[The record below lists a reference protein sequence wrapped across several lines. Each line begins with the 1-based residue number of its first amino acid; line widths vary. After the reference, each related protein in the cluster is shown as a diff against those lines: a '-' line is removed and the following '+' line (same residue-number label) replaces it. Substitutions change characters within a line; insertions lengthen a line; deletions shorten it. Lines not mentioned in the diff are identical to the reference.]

1 MKKDT
6 TLQIILCLC
15 FSLIIVGQSLAHD
28 YIPGDKQTNP
38 ILLAGGD
45 LHTVSDGV
53 LPDTDILFEN
63 GRITA
68 IGKDLAIPT
77 GGKVIDI
84 TGHQVYPGLIAPN
97 STVGLIEIGQVRA
110 TNDISERGRNNPDV
124 QTHIAYNPDSEI
136 IPTVRSNGITTALI
150 VPGGG
155 LIRGRSSLINLDGW
169 TKEDAMEKENT
180 GLHITW
186 PNVSISN
193 SWWITE
199 TPEEQKKKNEENRRK
214 IEKHFDNAKSYHI
227 ARKADPNLNIDSR
240 WEAMLPVFDRT
251 LPVFIHADDLRQI
264 EQAVD
269 FANKYDLRLIIVGGR
284 EAWKTA
290 ELLKEN
296 DIPVMLGSTQRMPMR
311 SDDDYDLSYRLPVLL
326 RDAGVKFCIGLS
338 GGSWSSWGTRNLPF
352 MAGQAVAFGLDYEE
366 ALRSLTLSTAEIL
379 GVADQIG
386 SLEIGKKATLV
397 VSKGDILD
405 QLTNHVTLMYIEG
418 REVNLDSKQ
427 KELYRKYDKK
437 IERRAKAGLITN

>member
-1 MKKDT
+1 MRK
-6 TLQIILCLC
+6 IISQHTFLCIC
-15 FSLIIVGQSLAHD
+15 FSIVLVGQSIAHD
-28 YIPGDKQTNP
+28 YIPGEVQEQP
-38 ILLAGGD
+38 ILLARGD
-45 LHTVSDGV
+45 LHTVSNGV
-53 LPDTDILFEN
+53 MLNTDILFEN

-68 IGKDLAIPT
+68 IGKDLPLPT

-84 TGHQVYPGLIAPN
+84 TDYQVYPGLIAPN
-97 STVGLIEIGQVRA
+97 STVGIIEIGQVRA

-180 GLHITW
+180 GLHISW
-186 PNVSISN
+186 PRSSIITA
-193 SWWITE
+193 WWMDKTAD
-199 TPEEQKKKNEENRRK
+199 EQKKENEKNRRK
-214 IEKHFDNAKSYHI
+214 IEEHFNNAKSYSI
-227 ARKADPNLNIDSR
+227 ARKADPNLKIDSR
-240 WEAMLPVFDRT
+240 WEAMLPVFDKT
-251 LPVFIHADDLRQI
+251 LPVIVHANDLRQI
-264 EQAVD
+264 EQAID
-269 FANKYDLRLIIVGGR
+269 FANKYDVRLIIAEGR
-284 EAWKTA
+284 EAWKA
-290 ELLKEN
+290 ADLLKDN
-296 DIPVMLGSTQRMPMR
+296 DVAVILDRTQRMPLR
-311 SDDDYDLSYRLPVLL
+311 SDDEYDLTYSQPKLL
-326 RDAGVKFCIGLS
+326 ADAGVKFCLGFS
-338 GGSWSSWGTRNLPF
+338 GGDWSAWRCRNLPF
-352 MAGQAVAFGLDYEE
+352 LAGQAVAFGLDYEE
-366 ALRSLTLSTAEIL
+366 ALRSVTLSTAEIL
-379 GVADQIG
+379 GVEKEIG

-437 IERRAKAGLITN
+437 IERRAKSGLNTN

>member
-1 MKKDT
+1 MKKNT
-6 TLQIILCLC
+6 TLQIILYLC
-15 FSLIIVGQSLAHD
+15 FCLIIVGQSHAHD
-28 YIPGDKQTNP
+28 YIPGDKQVNP

-53 LPDTDILFEN
+53 MLNTDILFEN

-68 IGKDLAIPT
+68 IGKDLTIPT
-77 GGKVIDI
+77 GSKVIDI

-136 IPTVRSNGITTALI
+136 IPTVRANGITTALI

-169 TKEDAMEKENT
+169 TKEDAMEKKT
-180 GLHITW
+180 VGIHISW
-186 PNVSISN
+186 PRSSIIT
-193 SWWITE
+193 SWWMDE
-199 TPEEQKKKNEENRRK
+199 TAEEQKKKNEENRLK
-214 IEKHFDNAKSYHI
+214 IEKHFDNASSYYI
-227 ARKADPNLNIDSR
+227 ARKADPNLKIDSR
-240 WEAMLPVFDRT
+240 LEAMLPVFDRT

-290 ELLKEN
+290 DLLKEN
-296 DIPVMLGSTQRMPMR
+296 NIPVMLGSTQRMPMR

-326 RDAGVKFCIGLS
+326 RDAGVKFCIGLN

-379 GVADQIG
+379 GVEKEIG
-386 SLEIGKKATLV
+386 SLEIGKKATLI
-397 VSKGDILD
+397 VSSGDILD
-405 QLTNHVTLMYIEG
+405 QLTNHVTRMYIEG

-437 IERRAKAGLITN
+437 IERRAKSARSTN

>member
-1 MKKDT
+1 MRKNISQYT
-6 TLQIILCLC
+6 ILCLC
-15 FSLIIVGQSLAHD
+15 LGLILVEQSIAHD
-28 YIPGDKQTNP
+28 YIPGEVQKQP
-38 ILLAGGD
+38 ILLARGD
-45 LHTVSDGV
+45 LHTVSGGV
-53 LPDTDILFEN
+53 MLKTDILFEN

-68 IGKDLAIPT
+68 IGKDLPLPT

-84 TGHQVYPGLIAPN
+84 TGYQVYPGLIAPN
-97 STVGLIEIGQVRA
+97 STVGIIEIGQVRA
-110 TNDISERGRNNPDV
+110 TSDISERGRNNPDV

-169 TKEDAMEKENT
+169 TKEDAMEKET
-180 GLHITW
+180 IGIHISW
-186 PNVSISN
+186 PRSSIITA
-193 SWWITE
+193 WWMDE
-199 TPEEQKKKNEENRRK
+199 TAEEQKKKNEENRRK
-214 IEKHFDNAKSYHI
+214 IVKHFDNASSYYI
-227 ARKADPNLNIDSR
+227 ARKADPNLKIDSR
-240 WEAMLPVFDRT
+240 WEAMLTVFDKT

-269 FANKYDLRLIIVGGR
+269 FANNYDVRLIIVGGR

-296 DIPVMLGSTQRMPMR
+296 DISVMLGSTQRMPMR

-326 RDAGVKFCIGLS
+326 RDAGVKYCIGLN

-352 MAGQAVAFGLDYEE
+352 LAGQAVAFGLDYEE

-386 SLEIGKKATLV
+386 SLEIGKKATLI
-397 VSKGDILD
+397 VSSGDILD

-437 IERRAKAGLITN
+437 IERRAKAGLSTN

>member
-1 MKKDT
+1 MKKNA
-6 TLQIILCLC
+6 TLRVILCLC
-15 FSLIIVGQSLAHD
+15 FSLILTGQSLAHD

-53 LPDTDILFEN
+53 MLNTDILFEN

-68 IGKDLAIPT
+68 IGKDLPIPT

-84 TGHQVYPGLIAPN
+84 TGYQVYPGLIAPN
-97 STVGLIEIGQVRA
+97 STVGIIEIGQVRS

-169 TKEDAMEKENT
+169 TKEDAMEKQT
-180 GLHITW
+180 IGLHISW
-186 PNVSISN
+186 PRISIITA
-193 SWWITE
+193 WWMDE
-199 TPEEQKKKNEENRRK
+199 TAEEQKKKNEENRRK
-214 IEKHFDNAKSYHI
+214 IEKYFDNASSYYI
-227 ARKADPNLNIDSR
+227 ARNADPDLKIDSR
-240 WEAMLPVFDRT
+240 WEAMLPVFDKT
-251 LPVFIHADDLRQI
+251 LPVFVHANDLRQI

-269 FANKYDLRLIIVGGR
+269 FANKYDLRLIIAEGR
-284 EAWKTA
+284 EAWKA
-290 ELLKEN
+290 VDLLKEN

-326 RDAGVKFCIGLS
+326 RDAGVKYCIGLN

-352 MAGQAVAFGLDYEE
+352 LAGQAVAFGLDYEE
-366 ALRSLTLSTAEIL
+366 ALRSVTLSTAEIL

-386 SLEIGKKATLV
+386 SLEIGKKATLI

-405 QLTNHVTLMYIEG
+405 QLTNHVTHMYIEG
-418 REVNLDSKQ
+418 REVDLDTKQ

-437 IERRAKAGLITN
+437 IERHAKTGPSTN